1 MVASELVKSKMWLE
15 GPDFLQAQEDTW
27 PEKLPKATP
36 ENAEMLEKRLQ
47 NLTHLTDQTKEIT
60 SCVDR
65 LDLNRY
71 SSYSRLIHVTGWVCR
86 FVTNCR
92 SVQESRERNVLT
104 SDELT
109 NAENFWVRQAEAEA
123 FPQGE
128 KEKALLQL
136 NPQADNN
143 GIIRVNGRLKYAD
156 DLPFDARHPI
166 LLPRHHPLTELIIKS
181 EHQKLGHG
189 TGVEH
194 LLCELRTRYWIPKGR
209 KAIHSTLE
217 SCPGCRRRFTAKP
230 VQQIMAP
237 LPKARVTPSLRAFE
251 QIGVHFGGPYL
262 TKQGRGKCRA
272 KRYICLFT
280 CLTTRAVHLEMAYGL
295 ETDSFINAFVR
306 MTARRGTPRYVVS
319 DNGTNFVGAERELR
333 QLVDDFNR
341 DRIVKETNKQY
352 RIEWKFNPPAA
363 PHFGGVFEA
372 MIKAA
377 KRALRSI
384 LGNADVTDEEL
395 HTAICGA
402 ESLLNSRPI
411 TYVSADVNDL
421 TPLTPNPFLCQLRGR
436 FAPEALND
444 TAINPR
450 KRWHRIQQLLSQ
462 FWKRWRREFLPTLN
476 SRKR

>member
-1 MVASELVKSKMWLE
+1 MRNPSRNFKPFVANRISEIHETTDSEQWRHVPGEINPADLPTRGMVASELVKGKLWLE

-27 PEKLPKATP
+27 PEKLPTATP

-71 SSYSRLIHVTGWVCR
+71 SSYSRLIHVTGWVWR

-92 SVQESRERNVLT
+92 SVQELRERNNVLT
-104 SDELT
+104 SNELT
-109 NAENFWVRQAEAEA
+109 NAENFWVRQAQAEA

-136 NPQADNN
+136 NPQADSN
-143 GIIRVNGRLKYAD
+143 GILRVNGRLKYAD

-209 KAIHSTLE
+209 KAIRSTLK

-251 QIGVHFGGPYL
+251 QIGVDFGGPYL

-280 CLTTRAVHLEMAYGL
+280 CLTTRAVRM
-295 ETDSFINAFVR
+295 DSTQI
-306 MTARRGTPRYVVS
+306 PS
-319 DNGTNFVGAERELR
+319 
-333 QLVDDFNR
+333 
-341 DRIVKETNKQY
+341 
-352 RIEWKFNPPAA
+352 
-363 PHFGGVFEA
+363 
-372 MIKAA
+372 
-377 KRALRSI
+377 S
-384 LGNADVTDEEL
+384 
-395 HTAICGA
+395 
-402 ESLLNSRPI
+402 
-411 TYVSADVNDL
+411 
-421 TPLTPNPFLCQLRGR
+421 TPLS
-436 FAPEALND
+436 A
-444 TAINPR
+444 
-450 KRWHRIQQLLSQ
+450 
-462 FWKRWRREFLPTLN
+462 
-476 SRKR
+476 

>member
-1 MVASELVKSKMWLE
+1 
-15 GPDFLQAQEDTW
+15 
-27 PEKLPKATP
+27 
-36 ENAEMLEKRLQ
+36 MLEKRQQ

-71 SSYSRLIHVTGWVCR
+71 SSYSRLIYVIGWVWR

-92 SVQESRERNVLT
+92 SVQELRERNNVFA
-104 SDELT
+104 SNELT
-109 NAENFWVRQAEAEA
+109 NAENFWVRQAQAEA

-128 KEKALLQL
+128 KEKVLLQL
-136 NPQADNN
+136 SPQADSN
-143 GIIRVNGRLKYAD
+143 GILRANGRLKYAD

-166 LLPRHHPLTELIIKS
+166 LLPKHHPLTELIIKS

-194 LLCELRTRYWIPKGR
+194 LLRELRTRFWIPKGR
-209 KAIHSTLE
+209 KAIRRNHGILPWMSSTIHCE
-217 SCPGCRRRFTAKP
+217 ASPTNHGSST
-230 VQQIMAP
+230 
-237 LPKARVTPSLRAFE
+237 ARVKQSLRAFE
-251 QIGVHFGGPYL
+251 QIGVDFGRPYL

-280 CLTTRAVHLEMAYGL
+280 CLTARTVHLEMASGL
-295 ETDSFINAFVR
+295 DTDSFMNAFVR
-306 MTARRGTPRYVVS
+306 MTARRGAPRYVVS

-333 QLVDDFNR
+333 QLVDDFNC
-341 DRIVKETNKQY
+341 DRIVKATNKQY
-352 RIEWKFNPPAA
+352 RIEWKFNPPEA
-363 PHFGGVFEA
+363 PNFGGVFEA

-384 LGNADVTDEEL
+384 LGNVDVADEEL

-411 TYVSADVNDL
+411 TYVSADDDL
-421 TPLTPNPFLCQLRGR
+421 TPLTPNHFLC
-436 FAPEALND
+436 
-444 TAINPR
+444 
-450 KRWHRIQQLLSQ
+450 
-462 FWKRWRREFLPTLN
+462 
-476 SRKR
+476 